1 MFPKSAIGL
10 ALLIPLIAGNP
21 VPPVAG
27 LTVHEWGTFTSIADE
42 SGSPMYWNSLTAPS
56 DLPCFVNRLPVPQCV
71 KCGGNTVRMET
82 PVLYFYS
89 PKPATVSVQVDFPK
103 GLITEWYPK
112 AVSVL
117 ASDVLPV
124 GLTYGTGGRI
134 DWGRVEIGAT
144 GAGEFPNDGS
154 PSHYYA
160 ARETDSAALR
170 VNGQEEKLLFY
181 RGVAVEGVFLEP
193 RWVRGDRL
201 ELHRAGLNNIPFA
214 VLFENR
220 DGQTGY
226 RVIRDLNSPVTLDMP
241 ELTADV
247 TAVHKELGAAL
258 TAAGLYPKEAAAMI
272 ETWRD
277 SWFEEGMRVFYLV
290 PRANVDAMLPLKI
303 NPAPATTERV
313 FVGRVELLSPHLRQ
327 TIRMAL
333 AANDIPALAK
343 CGRFLE
349 PFLNQLNPLFVSPA
363 ARSFVRQAL
372 AKAAQ
377 AGAAPCKTE
386 PFTVPTGGGAGA
398 EDQPLQ

>member
-1 MFPKSAIGL
+1 MLPKSAIVL
-10 ALLIPLIAGNP
+10 ALLMPLSAADP
-21 VPPVAG
+21 VPPAAG
-27 LTVHEWGTFTSIADE
+27 LTVHEWGTFTSVADE
-42 SGSPMYWNSLTAPS
+42 FGSPMYWNSLTAPS

-89 PKPATVSVQVDFPK
+89 PRPATVSVQVDFPK

-124 GLTYGTGGRI
+124 GQTYGTGGKI
-134 DWGRVEIGAT
+134 DWGQVEIGAT
-144 GAGEFPNDGS
+144 GVGEFPNDGS

-193 RWVRGDRL
+193 VWVRGDRL
-201 ELHRAGLNNIPFA
+201 ELHRAGLNTIPFA

-220 DGQTGY
+220 DGKTGY
-226 RVIRDLNSPVTLDMP
+226 RVIRNLNTPVILDPP
-241 ELTADV
+241 ELTTDV
-247 TAVHKELGAAL
+247 TAVHQELAAAL

-290 PRANVDAMLPLKI
+290 PRAAVDTMLPLKI
-303 NPAPATTERV
+303 KPALAATERV
-313 FVGRVELLSPHLRQ
+313 FVGRVELLSPYLRQ
-327 TIRMAL
+327 TIQTAL
-333 AANDIPALAK
+333 AADDIGTLAK
-343 CGRFLE
+343 CRRFLE
-349 PFLNQLNPLFVSPA
+349 PFLAQLHSVSLSPA
-363 ARSFVRQAL
+363 ARSFMNQARTQ
-372 AKAAQ
+372 AGH
-377 AGAAPCKTE
+377 AGAAPCKAE
-386 PFTVPTGGGAGA
+386 PFTVPTNN
-398 EDQPLQ
+398 PLP

>member
-1 MFPKSAIGL
+1 MFPKFAVVL

-21 VPPVAG
+21 VPPAAG
-27 LTVHEWGTFTSIADE
+27 LTVHEWGTFTSVADE
-42 SGSPMYWNSLTAPS
+42 FGSPMYWNSLTAPA
-56 DLPCFVNRLPVPQCV
+56 DLPCFVNRLPVPQCI

-89 PKPATVSVQVDFPK
+89 PRPATVSVQVDFPK

-124 GLTYGTGGRI
+124 GQTYGTGGRI
-134 DWGRVEIGAT
+134 DWGQVEIGAT

-181 RGVAVEGVFLEP
+181 RGVAVEGVFVEP
-193 RWVRGDRL
+193 RWVRDGRL
-201 ELHRAGLNNIPFA
+201 ELHRAGLNPIPFA

-220 DGQTGY
+220 DGKTGY
-226 RVIRDLNSPVTLDMP
+226 RVIRNLSTPVTVDPP
-241 ELTADV
+241 ELTTDV
-247 TAVHKELGAAL
+247 AAVHLELATAL
-258 TAAGLYPKEAAAMI
+258 IAAGLYPKEAAAMI

-290 PRANVDAMLPLKI
+290 PRAAVDTMLPLKI
-303 NPAPATTERV
+303 KPAPVATQRV
-313 FVGRVELLSPHLRQ
+313 FVGRVELLSPHMRQ

-343 CGRFLE
+343 CGRFLV
-349 PFLNQLNPLFVSPA
+349 PFLAQLNPLFISPA
-363 ARSFVRQAL
+363 VRSFTGQAL

-377 AGAAPCKTE
+377 AGATPCKAE
-386 PFTVPTGGGAGA
+386 PFTVPTNN
-398 EDQPLQ
+398 PLQ